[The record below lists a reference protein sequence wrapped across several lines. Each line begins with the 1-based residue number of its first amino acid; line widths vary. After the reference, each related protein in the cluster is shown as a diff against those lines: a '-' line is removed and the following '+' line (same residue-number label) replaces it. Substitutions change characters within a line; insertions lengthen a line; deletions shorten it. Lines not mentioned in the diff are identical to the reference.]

1 MISEEHQLKLLH
13 AIRLADENVKARL
26 GGPFGAI
33 IVIDG
38 VIVGEGVNRVTSN
51 CDPTAHAEIMAIR
64 AACKHLKSFKLPNS
78 ILYSS
83 CEPCP
88 MCLSAA
94 YWAGIEAIYF
104 SNTKNEAA
112 EIGFSDLFLYEE
124 VVKPIEER
132 SIPTFKKPMELAK
145 KVFEAWAADIKKV
158 EY

>member
-1 MISEEHQLKLLH
+1 MISEEHRLRLLH
-13 AIRLADENVKARL
+13 AIRLADENVKKRL

-33 IVIDG
+33 IVVDG
-38 VIVGEGVNRVTSN
+38 KIVSEGVNKVTTN

-64 AACKHLKSFKLPNS
+64 SACNHLKSFKLPNS

-94 YWAGIEAIYF
+94 YWAGIEGIYF
-104 SNTKNEAA
+104 ANTKSEAA

-124 VVKPIEER
+124 VVKDIDKR
-132 SIPTFKKPMELAK
+132 NIPTIHQPMELAT
-145 KVFEAWAADIKKV
+145 KVFEAWVKDKNKV

>member
-1 MISEEHQLKLLH
+1 MISEQHQIWLIH
-13 AIRLADENVKARL
+13 AIRLAEQNVKTRQ

-33 IVIDG
+33 LVIDG
-38 VIVGEGVNRVTSN
+38 VIVGEGVNKVTSN

-64 AACKHLKSFKLPNS
+64 AACDHLKTFKLPKS

-104 SNTKNEAA
+104 SSTKSEAA
-112 EIGFSDLFLYEE
+112 AIGFNDLFLYEE
-124 VVKPIEER
+124 VVKPLEKR
-132 SIPTFKKPMELAK
+132 SIPTINQPMELAK
-145 KVFEAWAADIKKV
+145 KVFAEWIADNNRK

>member
-1 MISEEHQLKLLH
+1 
-13 AIRLADENVKARL
+13 LAEENVKTRK

-38 VIVGEGVNRVTSN
+38 VIVGEGVNRVTTN
-51 CDPTAHAEIMAIR
+51 LDPTAHAEIMAIR

-104 SNTKNEAA
+104 SNTKSEAA

-124 VVKPIEER
+124 VVKPIDKR
-132 SIPTFKKPMELAK
+132 SIPTINEPLELAK
-145 KVFEAWAADIKKV
+145 KVFEAWAEDQNKV